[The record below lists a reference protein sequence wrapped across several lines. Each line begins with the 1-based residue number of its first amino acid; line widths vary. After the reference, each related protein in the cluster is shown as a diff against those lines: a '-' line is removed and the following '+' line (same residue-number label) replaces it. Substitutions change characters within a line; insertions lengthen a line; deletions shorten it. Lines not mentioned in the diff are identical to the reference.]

1 MGEIIE
7 KMFTS
12 IFINER
18 DYYFLK
24 SCINLMFA
32 EILKI
37 KDFEYSYTFDKK
49 MNLIELPGDI
59 RILISE
65 IPKINK

>member
-49 MNLIELPGDI
+49 MNLIECL
-59 RILISE
+59 LHYL
-65 IPKINK
+65 KTLNLLNKS